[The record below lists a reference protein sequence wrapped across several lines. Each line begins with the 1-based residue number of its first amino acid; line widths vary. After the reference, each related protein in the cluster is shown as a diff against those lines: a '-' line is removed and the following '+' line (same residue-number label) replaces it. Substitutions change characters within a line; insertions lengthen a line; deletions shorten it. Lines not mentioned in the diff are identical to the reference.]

1 MNELNKAIDEAK
13 KIIIAGH
20 VRPDGDCIGACVAL
34 QRYIKRFYPEKNV
47 CVYIETVPEVFQFM
61 DDKKDIF
68 SNSVPQDKFDLFI
81 ALDCSSPDRLGDAQ
95 KAFYNAKSTMCIDH
109 HISNRCYAGVNI
121 VEADA
126 SSTCEVLYCLMSED
140 EKFSNSLNKANITDA
155 ILSLENDKK
164 LEFEI
169 ARALYIGIIFDTG
182 VFRYSNTSKKTMEI
196 AGKLI
201 ETGIPFWKYIDECF
215 LQRTYTQTQLLG
227 RTLLASMRVMDGKCI
242 VATITRRMMEFY
254 EAKTEDIEGIIDQL
268 RITQGVEVAILLHEI
283 GDQEYLSLIHI

>member
-109 HISNRCYAGVNI
+109 HISNR
-121 VEADA
+121 
-126 SSTCEVLYCLMSED
+126 
-140 EKFSNSLNKANITDA
+140 
-155 ILSLENDKK
+155 
-164 LEFEI
+164 
-169 ARALYIGIIFDTG
+169 
-182 VFRYSNTSKKTMEI
+182 
-196 AGKLI
+196 
-201 ETGIPFWKYIDECF
+201 
-215 LQRTYTQTQLLG
+215 
-227 RTLLASMRVMDGKCI
+227 
-242 VATITRRMMEFY
+242 
-254 EAKTEDIEGIIDQL
+254 
-268 RITQGVEVAILLHEI
+268 
-283 GDQEYLSLIHI
+283 

>member
-109 HISNRCYAGVNI
+109 HISNILIESPTARSVSIYNIDGRLVRMVQLEGGVNT
-121 VEADA
+121 VDRKSTRLN
-126 SSTCEVLYCLMSED
+126 SSHKVQS
-140 EKFSNSLNKANITDA
+140 
-155 ILSLENDKK
+155 
-164 LEFEI
+164 
-169 ARALYIGIIFDTG
+169 
-182 VFRYSNTSKKTMEI
+182 
-196 AGKLI
+196 
-201 ETGIPFWKYIDECF
+201 
-215 LQRTYTQTQLLG
+215 
-227 RTLLASMRVMDGKCI
+227 
-242 VATITRRMMEFY
+242 RMPSS
-254 EAKTEDIEGIIDQL
+254 A
-268 RITQGVEVAILLHEI
+268 
-283 GDQEYLSLIHI
+283 